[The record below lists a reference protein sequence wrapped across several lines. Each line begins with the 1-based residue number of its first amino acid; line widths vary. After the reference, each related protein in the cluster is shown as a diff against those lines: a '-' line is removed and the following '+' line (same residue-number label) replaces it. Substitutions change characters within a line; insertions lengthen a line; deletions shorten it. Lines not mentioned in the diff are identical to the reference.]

1 MFEWRLCGIRF
12 RLSLLFPALVTA
24 LLLSQPK
31 GLALSCLLASL
42 IHEGGHL
49 LAMLA
54 VGVPPQKCSIGAFGL
69 RLDLGNALVGY
80 GKNLLISFAG
90 PMANV
95 VAAAILF
102 GVNQSYAAVVHI
114 VLAGVNL
121 LPASA
126 LDGGEILRCGVCLL
140 GMESLVNTVVHFAS
154 ALVLLPLATISL
166 WFCINKQNPTLF
178 IVSAYLTTLIFF
190 GEK

>member
-1 MFEWRLCGIRF
+1 MLEWRLCGVRF

-24 LLLSQPK
+24 LLMCQPK

-49 LAMLA
+49 LAMMA
-54 VGVPPQKCSIGAFGL
+54 VGVPPQKCSVGAFGL
-69 RLDLGNALVGY
+69 RLDLGNVLVGY

-90 PMANV
+90 PMANG

-102 GVNQSYAAVVHI
+102 LGKPNAAVVHI

-126 LDGGEILRCGVCLL
+126 LDGGEILRCSVCLL
-140 GMESLVNTVVHFAS
+140 GMESLANTVMRFAS

-166 WFCINKQNPTLF
+166 WLYINKQNPTLF
-178 IVSAYLTTLIFF
+178 IVSAYLAALIFF

>member
-1 MFEWRLCGIRF
+1 M
-12 RLSLLFPALVTA
+12 
-24 LLLSQPK
+24 
-31 GLALSCLLASL
+31 
-42 IHEGGHL
+42 
-49 LAMLA
+49 
-54 VGVPPQKCSIGAFGL
+54 
-69 RLDLGNALVGY
+69 VGY

-90 PMANV
+90 PMANG

-102 GVNQSYAAVVHI
+102 LGKPNAAVVHI

-126 LDGGEILRCGVCLL
+126 LDGGEILRCSVCLL
-140 GMESLVNTVVHFAS
+140 GMESLANTVMRFAS

-166 WFCINKQNPTLF
+166 WLYINKQNPTLF
-178 IVSAYLTTLIFF
+178 IVSAYLAALIFF